1 MITGKPY
8 SSTNAWASPGSETGP
23 GVPGTTGTLFFIAGS
38 QSRFVSNGHVPIV
51 RALVLSPRESMTSGL
66 GPMKTKPASS
76 TFFAKE
82 AFSERN
88 PYPGWI
94 IETL

>member
-1 MITGKPY
+1 MRG
-8 SSTNAWASPGSETGP
+8 ASVGSETGP

-38 QSRFVSNGHVPIV
+38 QNCFISNGHAPIV

-66 GPMKTKPASS
+66 GPMKINPASS
-76 TFFAKE
+76 TFFAKV

-88 PYPGWI
+88 PYPG
-94 IETL
+94 